1 MKKQNTFTQKT
12 IVADTAEEFDLKMNA
27 VLDAAF
33 DPEII
38 YKQGEKFCAIVK
50 MPRVIEHKC
59 ISEIYEERGEGHLCG
74 ECIYF
79 DKPKDKRI
87 KYTRCTHCKAE
98 VYYGRRACE
107 MFYEL
112 LEAGETVLRGQEE

>member
-79 DKPKDKRI
+79 DKPTDRRI
-87 KYTRCTHCKAE
+87 KYTKCTHRSHTVC
-98 VYYGRRACE
+98 YGDRACNL
-107 MFYEL
+107 FYEL
-112 LEAGETVLRGQEE
+112 LEEGREVLRND